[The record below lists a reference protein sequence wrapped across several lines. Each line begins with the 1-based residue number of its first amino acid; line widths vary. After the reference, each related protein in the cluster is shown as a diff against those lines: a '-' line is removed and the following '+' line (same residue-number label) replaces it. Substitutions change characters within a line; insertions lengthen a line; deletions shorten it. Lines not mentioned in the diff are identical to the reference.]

1 MYRVFRGQCVAWSG
15 CQVGSWEEG
24 IEWPGGTRVINGPGT
39 GCPGCAGESFLA
51 WACTPGA
58 AEWARLGGQAGWARP
73 GRQGWVGQARW
84 VRLGGQGWVVKALGW
99 VGKAGWA
106 RLGGQGWVT
115 PAYTLLLCCA
125 VQGCLQFFFV
135 TRFHCALDFTIFHIG
150 DLMC

>member
-1 MYRVFRGQCVAWSG
+1 MARGDQGDQWARDRVSRESG
-15 CQVGSWEEG
+15 V
-24 IEWPGGTRVINGPGT
+24 
-39 GCPGCAGESFLA
+39 PGCAGESFLA

-106 RLGGQGWVT
+106 RLGDASIHPTAVLRCT
-115 PAYTLLLCCA
+115 RLLA
-125 VQGCLQFFFV
+125 IFF
-135 TRFHCALDFTIFHIG
+135 LSQDFTVHWISLYSISVT
-150 DLMC
+150 

>member
-106 RLGGQGWVT
+106 RLGDASIHPTAVLRCT
-115 PAYTLLLCCA
+115 RLLAIFCHKISLCT
-125 VQGCLQFFFV
+125 G
-135 TRFHCALDFTIFHIG
+135 FHYIPYR
-150 DLMC
+150 